1 MKHFL
6 ASFTVLFLT
15 TLPMLAQQENTG
27 SIVGKLSD
35 KEMNGEPLPF
45 ANVIIKGTSKG
56 TTTDFD
62 GLYVLKGLEPGT
74 YTVEFSFVGYE
85 TLEVP
90 NVEVVSGKVTE
101 VNTGLG
107 ASAAALDEVI
117 ISTVSRRDSEV
128 ALLLEQKGAMEIKES
143 IGAQELAKL
152 GVSDVATATTKISG
166 VTTSEASGDLFVRGL
181 GDRYLY
187 TTLNNLPI
195 PSDDVERKN
204 IDLGLFPTRVVQS
217 VSISKTY
224 SAQNSADQAS
234 GTVNIDSRELRGTQ
248 ELDFGMRFGANTNA
262 IGEYNN
268 FKVSP
273 NQEDVY
279 FGFYDQAIPTEY
291 SINNQSWDP
300 QTDAFPVN
308 QRYALT
314 AGKKFGKNLKVLL
327 TGSQSTNFEYRS
339 GLFREYRNNN
349 LYDYFSDTENF
360 QKTVNTT
367 GLLDVGYEINE
378 DHRIKITS
386 LFINK
391 LTDEVYE
398 AGRNAEGVIFE
409 ETAPAENLNQFVRD
423 QNIKQTRLWVN
434 QLHGDHNLSEMNT
447 LEWAVGY
454 NMVKADEPNRIRNE
468 LNINDEGFVQF
479 GRMGGYQ
486 QRKST
491 QEINDNEFNAL
502 LTDQIN
508 FIKSDTTDNNVYLQF
523 GGNYRNKERDFY
535 SRFFGVEENGLNRVN
550 PSSIDNLTDALSTEN
565 FRNDNLT
572 LNRLNPDLYEAT
584 LESYSGFA
592 AFNYGFGK
600 WNFNVGAR
608 YQKDNLDVV
617 FDVNNYPANRPNYSF
632 QSYDN
637 IYPSFNIKFS
647 PNENSN
653 LRLAASK
660 TITLPE
666 FKEIAP
672 FEYVSQTGQITRGNP
687 ELDASNNL
695 NLDLKYEL
703 FPKSGQLISLT
714 GFYKK
719 IEDPINRVQDR
730 GAAGVFSYFNAGKE
744 ANIYGLELETKVN
757 VINNE
762 EPEGFDFDVAF
773 NVSRTWHV
781 QDLKNVYNNEG
792 NFIRTFQY
800 NNKTEI
806 GLQGA
811 SDWIFNGSLNFST
824 ESENPFRASFVGYY
838 ASDKIFAL
846 GSPEVQ
852 TQTEVFYND
861 EIIEKGFVVLDAVF
875 SQNLGEH
882 WDIQFRGQNLLN
894 PEIERVQDVRPSS
907 TGIESTQT
915 VRSYTRGAVLSL
927 GVNYSF

>member
-1 MKHFL
+1 MKQIFTF
-6 ASFTVLFLT
+6 FTVCFLL
-15 TLPMLAQQENTG
+15 TLPMLAQEETG
-27 SIVGKLSD
+27 SIAGKLSD

-45 ANVIIKGTSKG
+45 ANVVIKGTSKG
-56 TTTDFD
+56 TNTDFD
-62 GLYVLKGLEPGT
+62 GLYVLNNLQPGT

-90 NVEVVSGKVTE
+90 NVEVISGKVTE

-107 ASAAALDEVI
+107 SSAAALDEVLI
-117 ISTVSRRDSEV
+117 TTVSRRDSEV
-128 ALLLEQKGAMEIKES
+128 ALLLEQKGAMQIKES

-217 VSISKTY
+217 VGISKTY
-224 SAQNSADQAS
+224 SAENSADQAS
-234 GTVNIDSRELRGTQ
+234 GTVNIDSRELRGT
-248 ELDFGMRFGANTNA
+248 EEFDLGFRVGANTNA
-262 IGEYNN
+262 VGEFNN

-273 NQEDVY
+273 NQDDV
-279 FGFYDQAIPTEY
+279 FLGFYNQSIPTEY

-300 QTDAFPVN
+300 QTDPFPVN

-314 AGKKFGKNLKVLL
+314 AGKKFGENLKILL
-327 TGSQSTNFEYRS
+327 TGSQSINYEYSS

-360 QKTVNTT
+360 QKTINTT
-367 GLLDVGYEINE
+367 GLLDLGYEINE
-378 DHRIKITS
+378 NNNLKVTS

-391 LTDEVYE
+391 ITDEIYE

-434 QLHGDHNLSEMNT
+434 QLHGDHSLSEMNT

-454 NMVKADEPNRIRNE
+454 NMVTADEPNRIRNE
-468 LNINDEGFVQF
+468 LNINEEGFVQF
-479 GRMGGYQ
+479 GRMGGFQ

-491 QEINDNEFNAL
+491 QEIDDNELNAL
-502 LTDQIN
+502 ITDQIT
-508 FIKSDTTDNNVYLQF
+508 FVKSDTTNNNVFLQF
-523 GGNYRNKERDFY
+523 GGNYRNKDRDFY
-535 SRFFGVEENGLNRVN
+535 SRFFGAEENGLNTVN
-550 PSSIDNLTDALSTEN
+550 PSSIDNLTSAFSTEN
-565 FRNDNLT
+565 FRNGNLD
-572 LNRLNPDLYEAT
+572 LNRLNPDLYQAT

-592 AFNYGFGK
+592 TFNYGIGK
-600 WNFNVGAR
+600 WNLNVGAR

-617 FDVNNYPANRPNYSF
+617 FDVNNFPSNQPNYSF
-632 QSYDN
+632 QEYDN
-637 IYPSFNIKFS
+637 IYPSLNIKFS

-653 LRLAASK
+653 IRLAASK

-672 FEYVSQTGQITRGNP
+672 FEYVSQLGQITRGNP
-687 ELDASNNL
+687 DLEASKNL
-695 NLDLKYEL
+695 NLDVKYEL
-703 FPKSGQLISLT
+703 FPDNGQLISLT

-719 IEDPINRVQDR
+719 IKNPINKVQDR
-730 GAAGVFSYFNAGKE
+730 GAAGVFSYFNAGDE
-744 ANIYGLELETKVN
+744 ANIYGLELETK
-757 VINNE
+757 INIIENE
-762 EPEGFDFDVAF
+762 EPEGLDFDVAF
-773 NVSRTWHV
+773 NISRTWHE
-781 QDLKNVYNNEG
+781 QDLKNVYNSEG
-792 NFIRTFQY
+792 DFVRTFQY
-800 NNKTEI
+800 NNNTEI

-824 ESENPFRASFVGYY
+824 ESENPFRASVVGYY

-846 GSPEVQ
+846 GAPEVQ
-852 TQTEVFYND
+852 TQTDVFYND
-861 EIIEKGFVVLDAVF
+861 EIIEKGFVVLDAVLT
-875 SQNLGEH
+875 QDLGEH

-894 PEIERVQDVRPSS
+894 PDIERVQNIKPSS